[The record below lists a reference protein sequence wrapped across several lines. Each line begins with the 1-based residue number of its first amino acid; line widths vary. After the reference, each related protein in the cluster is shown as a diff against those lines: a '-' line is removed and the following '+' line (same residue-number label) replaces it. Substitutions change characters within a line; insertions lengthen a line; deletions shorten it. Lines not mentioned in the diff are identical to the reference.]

1 MKALLRRYFFR
12 GFWEKALN
20 GTLELRHL
28 WTSFRL
34 TPPSCFEINLELM
47 VLWGSSVMA
56 SEWSNTFKTCS
67 RSLKASTLRRSLV
80 CSKYVV
86 QFFSIAL
93 WRRSLL
99 IAILLKSERMKRSRG
114 MHFINVVRLK
124 RNLKYE
130 WKLWAEHVCANL
142 ADWLIRLSNHVC
154 EGTWLDAS
162 ARHGAQTLTNE
173 ICSDFEKS
181 IHFSFDTTYSHRKQ
195 EAHDLF

>member
-1 MKALLRRYFFR
+1 MLNFHVSLIGTRYTIFQPKVHHLLAQVVVLVNMKALLRRY
-12 GFWEKALN
+12 
-20 GTLELRHL
+20 
-28 WTSFRL
+28 
-34 TPPSCFEINLELM
+34 
-47 VLWGSSVMA
+47 WGISVMA
-56 SEWSNTFKTCS
+56 SEWSNTCKTCS

-99 IAILLKSERMKRSRG
+99 IAILLESERLKRSRG

>member
-47 VLWGSSVMA
+47 VLWGISVMA

-124 RNLKYE
+124 RNLKNE
-130 WKLWAEHVCANL
+130 WKLWGRTCL
-142 ADWLIRLSNHVC
+142 CQPCWLVDQVVQSCVWRYM
-154 EGTWLDAS
+154 DAS

-181 IHFSFDTTYSHRKQ
+181 IHFSCDAT
-195 EAHDLF
+195 